1 MVFFNIFGWAFL
13 VALSGAMT
21 PGPLLTYTVYKSIE
35 AKKKAFL
42 VGLYVIL
49 GHAILEFILI
59 LILLGGMGPFISS
72 PQVII
77 GIGLL
82 GGILLIFLGGSLLRD
97 LKQNK
102 IDFSFLEISG
112 DSNSA
117 DTNTVK
123 KFSKHPILGGILIS
137 MSNPYWWFWWAVI
150 GLNFMTQF
158 SVSFENQIEFWGFFL
173 GHELGDFVWYFSI
186 SVGLGFTHKF
196 MTKRIYSAILISC
209 SIFMVGFGIYLGVS
223 PFFA

>member
-1 MVFFNIFGWAFL
+1 MGFFNIFGWAFV

-59 LILLGGMGPFISS
+59 IILLGGMGPFISS

-77 GIGLL
+77 AIGLL
-82 GGILLIFLGGSLLRD
+82 GGSLLIFLGGSLLRD

-173 GHELGDFVWYFSI
+173 GHEFGDFVWYFSI